1 MFFVKNKF
9 NPKKIFL
16 LYLSGGVSNTI
27 LSIALYNLLI
37 FFFNVNIAYSITWI
51 CGIVF
56 SYYFN
61 KKIVFQK
68 ISNSI
73 YLVVYFIVYFFI
85 YILSLEVFN
94 LLIFSYKFNES
105 FALLITIFLFIPI
118 NYYVNKFF
126 FYFTKMK

>member
-1 MFFVKNKF
+1 MSFVKNKF

-16 LYLSGGVSNTI
+16 LYLFGGVSNTI

-37 FFFNVNIAYSITWI
+37 FFFKISIAYSIAWI
-51 CGIVF
+51 CGLIF

-61 KKIVFQK
+61 KKIVFKK
-68 ISNSI
+68 ISSPVYI
-73 YLVVYFIVYFFI
+73 MVYFIVYIFLC
-85 YILSLEVFN
+85 ILSFEIFN

-118 NYYVNKFF
+118 NYYVNKIF